1 MVKKIMRK
9 KKQCLVNKCNF
20 CKYEK
25 KKKYFGGTFKP
36 QRCRIIL
43 LLFLYKFL
51 FTSVEKLL

>member
-25 KKKYFGGTFKP
+25 KKK
-36 QRCRIIL
+36 IL
-43 LLFLYKFL
+43 WGY
-51 FTSVEKLL
+51 V